1 MRALLQR
8 LAALLFAGLIYAAPA
23 AAEVIDAITLEPREG
38 HTWIGLHL
46 TGPVRYLRHVPVER
60 GEIVVVMLEAL
71 APEAFDPRPQ
81 VEEVRRGPASKLAP
95 RFTARVSFDP
105 ACSPSARPLC
115 ITLRFERPVRYR
127 VRLGPDRRSVLVELL
142 PEERAP

>member
-1 MRALLQR
+1 MRARLLR
-8 LAALLFAGLIYAAPA
+8 LAALVFAVLTCPAPA

-38 HTWIGLHL
+38 HIRIGLHL
-46 TGPVRYLRHVPVER
+46 TGPVRYLRHAPAER
-60 GEIVVVMLEAL
+60 GEMVVVLLEAL

-81 VEEVRRGPASKLAP
+81 VEEVKRGPASNLVP
-95 RFTARVSFDP
+95 PFTARVSFDL

-115 ITLRFERPVRYR
+115 IMLRFDQPVRYR

>member
-8 LAALLFAGLIYAAPA
+8 LAALLLAGLIYAAPA
-23 AAEVIDAITLEPREG
+23 AAEVIDAITLEPRDG
-38 HTWIGLHL
+38 SIRIGLHL
-46 TGPVRYLRHVPVER
+46 TGPVRYLRHAPIER
-60 GEIVVVMLEAL
+60 GEMVVVLLEAL
-71 APEAFDPRPQ
+71 QPEAFDPRPQ
-81 VEEVRRGPASKLAP
+81 VEEVKRGPPSKLVP

-115 ITLRFERPVRYR
+115 ITLRFEQPVRYR